1 MKNKISKLLAGLCV
15 LAALC
20 LGVASVQAAPLPFNG
35 EHYNLNIIGVEKTKN
50 PTALGWTNEDRHTI
64 FVPLNGKTNIYLQ
77 QNESFAVI
85 DADGTDGSAR
95 FQLGAGYYEVYARA
109 LGKQGKWVII
119 TPNATYDDTVSING
133 TQMFDLGSIQLGH
146 NGKPKWERI
155 TGLFLVTVT
164 LQNTV
169 TGELKTYTDEWIFN
183 IPELYEY
190 WWDYDNHG
198 QKLLQVRFYPVPEM
212 PTGS

>member
-1 MKNKISKLLAGLCV
+1 MKKKLSTMLLGLCV

-20 LGVASVQAAPLPFNG
+20 LGVCSVQAAPLPFNG
-35 EHYNLNIIGVEKTKN
+35 EHYNLNIIGVEKAKN

-64 FVPLNGKTNIYLQ
+64 FVPLNAKTNIYMQ

-85 DADGTDGSAR
+85 DADGTDGAAR

-109 LGKQGKWVII
+109 LGKPGKWVIV
-119 TPNATYDDTVSING
+119 TPNATYDDTVMING

-146 NGKPKWERI
+146 NKKPSWERI
-155 TGLFLVTVT
+155 TGMFLVTVT

-169 TGELKTYTDEWIFN
+169 TGELKTYTNEWIFN
-183 IPELYEY
+183 IPELYDY

-198 QKLLQVRFYPVPEM
+198 QKLLQVRFYPVQDM
-212 PTGS
+212 PTS